1 MNSAVKMIIIVLI
14 VLLVLFIAAII
25 LSARMNAVRKS
36 FNYSERLL
44 WRDRKHTFLGFPW
57 SFTIYSMDEERLFL
71 NTGIITQVENE
82 IRLYRVL
89 DVQFRQSI
97 FEKIL
102 GLGSIAL
109 KTSDKSLGNFTITRV
124 CHAKDVKE
132 LISKTV
138 EQQRKLNRVSS
149 REFMEY
155 DEADDVT
162 DINDDND

>member
-1 MNSAVKMIIIVLI
+1 MNSAVKAIIIVLV
-14 VLLVLFIAAII
+14 VLLVLFIAAIV
-25 LSARMNAVRKS
+25 LSARMNATRKS
-36 FNYSERLL
+36 LNYSDKLL
-44 WRDRKHTFLGFPW
+44 WKDRKHTFLGLPW

-82 IRLYRVL
+82 VRLYRVL

-102 GLGSIAL
+102 GLGSITL

-155 DEADDVT
+155 DETD
-162 DINDDND
+162 DINDDDNE